1 MKSAKNERYWQV
13 QLILFIYIWEC
24 AVNACAH
31 AFSAPST
38 QRIWNSNR
46 KMKRKKNAFMW
57 NCLRIA
63 EKTEYE
69 RFERIPDQ
77 ALNWFNRNHNRK
89 TRNHVPKFK
98 TNHRSFSDQKH
109 FFPCNFFY
117 WTKCWDFNDLC
128 GSIENLY

>member
-38 QRIWNSNR
+38 QRIWNSNW
-46 KMKRKKNAFMW
+46 KMKRKRNAFMW

-63 EKTEYE
+63 GKKKYE
-69 RFERIPDQ
+69 RFEKIPDQ

-98 TNHRSFSDQKH
+98 TNHRSFELYQRNLPFWPKT
-109 FFPCNFFY
+109 FFSVRFFLL
-117 WTKCWDFNDLC
+117 DLML
-128 GSIENLY
+128 GF